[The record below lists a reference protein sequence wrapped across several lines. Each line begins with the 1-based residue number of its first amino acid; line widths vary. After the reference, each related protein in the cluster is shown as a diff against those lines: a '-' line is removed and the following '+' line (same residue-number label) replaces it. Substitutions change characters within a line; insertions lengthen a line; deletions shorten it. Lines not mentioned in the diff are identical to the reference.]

1 MVEVEMH
8 LFDVALPPHLHLLA
22 IQEPASEFFHVFLT
36 GHNVIYCLE
45 DDLTTFVITVLTTPT
60 A

>member
-1 MVEVEMH
+1 MH